1 MICGAIRFIE
11 PNNLL
16 ATIANFLAAATLF
29 SNDED
34 DMIKFVEKVYQQIA
48 TELIH
53 AGFESTDIRMVRQI
67 HINMQQPEP
76 IECLGHLGQ
85 LAQVLLA
92 KAANDPTSIES
103 EA

>member
-1 MICGAIRFIE
+1 
-11 PNNLL
+11 
-16 ATIANFLAAATLF
+16 
-29 SNDED
+29 
-34 DMIKFVEKVYQQIA
+34 MIKFAEKVYQQIA

-67 HINMQQPEP
+67 HINMQQQPEP